1 MFKKMK
7 LAPKMAVVIGTCLAV
22 IFVILIGLTV
32 RMSGTAI
39 GNAVTSE
46 LLAVSEAN
54 GQQIQQIFDAAGT
67 VAKDMQ
73 SYLNRAY
80 KIADTDPSQMLMPAT
95 EEAANMNQSE
105 IYGRTLTSL
114 NYDVELYIRE
124 TARNTAADNDDIAG
138 VGVMFEPYAFQDDM
152 KDFAFYVEA
161 GNADADV
168 EPFGAYEDYSSE
180 IYYKDAATAGKAIVT
195 DPYDYNGNRMVSYA
209 TPIIYNGQLQ
219 GVVMAD
225 ILIAN
230 FKKVNSANANFSS
243 LYATIY
249 DDKQNIIYDTEDS
262 SDIGHNLSEFTP
274 KQGEIENIRSYMA
287 QGQTFHI
294 TTTREDGRK
303 IVRFYTPI
311 AAGSETWWSQV
322 AVDKTDMNKTVTHT
336 AILLAAL
343 SLAALALLLL
353 VTVFVLRAMLKPLEP
368 VVQAAGQIAKGNL
381 DVRLDS
387 VQQDE
392 IGILSRTFM
401 GMADN
406 LRIMVQDVDYVLS
419 GMAEGNFDIHT
430 QAEQSYVGAFK
441 NLLVSIRSLN
451 RKLSEALGQIN
462 VSADQVS
469 AGSDQVASGAQ
480 ALSQGATEQAST
492 IEELAASVNE
502 ISAQVRTNAGNAGKA
517 STLAEEAGKKMMESN
532 QQMQT
537 MIGAMGEISDKSG
550 QIGKIIKTIE
560 DIAFQTNIL
569 ALNAAVEA
577 ARAGEAGK
585 GFAVVADEVRNL
597 ASKSAEAS
605 NSTAALIEGSVRAV
619 ENGTR
624 IADETAQTM
633 LEAVEGAQQVTK
645 IINEISQASNEQ
657 AVSINQVTQGI
668 DQISGVI
675 QTNSATAE
683 ESAAASEE
691 LSGQAQLLKRLVG
704 QFKLKN
710 EIIKTGDVP
719 DELPAIPQ
727 QRDNRDEPDFR
738 PHDSEKY

>member
-7 LAPKMAVVIGTCLAV
+7 LAPKLAVVIGACLAV
-22 IFVILIGLTV
+22 IFMILIGLTV

-39 GNAVTSE
+39 SNSVTSE
-46 LLAVSEAN
+46 LLAVSQAN
-54 GQQIQQIFDAAGT
+54 GQQIQQIFDSAGT

-73 SYLNRAY
+73 SYLYRAY
-80 KIADTDPSQMLMPAT
+80 KIADTDPSQMLMPTT
-95 EEAANMNQSE
+95 EEAEGMTQSE

-168 EPFGAYEDYSSE
+168 EPFGTYEDYSSE
-180 IYYKDAATAGKAIVT
+180 IYYKDAAASGKATVT
-195 DPYDYNGNRMVSYA
+195 EPYDYNGNKLVSYA
-209 TPIIYNGQLQ
+209 TPIIYDGQLQ

-225 ILIAN
+225 IFISN
-230 FKKVNSANANFSS
+230 FNKVNSANENYSS

-274 KQGEIENIRSYMA
+274 KQSEIEAMRSSMA
-287 QGQTFHI
+287 QGQSFHI

-303 IVRFYTPI
+303 IIRFFTPI

-322 AVDKTDMNKTVTHT
+322 AVDKTDMNKAVTHT
-336 AILLAAL
+336 AILLVAL
-343 SLAALALLLL
+343 SLAALVLLLF

-368 VVQAAGQIAKGNL
+368 VVQAAGQIARGNL
-381 DVRLDS
+381 DVQLDN

-406 LRIMVQDVDYVLS
+406 LRIMVQDVDYVLG

-430 QAEQSYVGAFK
+430 KAEQSYVGAFH

-451 RKLSEALGQIN
+451 HKLSGALGQIN
-462 VSADQVS
+462 ISADQVS

-480 ALSQGATEQAST
+480 ALSQGATEQASA
-492 IEELAASVNE
+492 IEELAASANE
-502 ISAQVRTNAGNAGKA
+502 IAAQVKTNSENAGRA
-517 STLAEEAGKKMMESN
+517 SALAEEAGRKMSESN
-532 QQMQT
+532 HQMQN
-537 MIGAMGEISDKSG
+537 MIGAMGEISEKSG

-597 ASKSAEAS
+597 AGKSAEAS
-605 NSTAALIEGSVRAV
+605 NSTAALIEGSIRAV

-633 LEAVEGAQQVTK
+633 LEAVGGAQQVTK
-645 IINEISQASNEQ
+645 IINEISHASNDQ
-657 AVSINQVTQGI
+657 SVSINQVTQGI
-668 DQISGVI
+668 DQISSVI

-691 LSGQAQLLKRLVG
+691 LSGQAQLLKSLVG

-710 EIIKTGDVP
+710 EENKTADMP
-719 DELPAIPQ
+719 DELPVIPQ
-727 QRDNRDEPDFR
+727 WTSGGRES
-738 PHDSEKY
+738 DSNVYFAGKY